1 MNLAFFEAL
10 GNADIMNEESDIYQS
25 ITPDEIQHAAQQ
37 WLKDDQKSVLTY
49 KGK

>member
-1 MNLAFFEAL
+1 MNLGFFEAL
-10 GNADIMNEESDIYQS
+10 GNADLMNAESDIYQS
-25 ITPDEIQHAAQQ
+25 LTAEEIQQAAQV